1 MAKTDLKSMALDE
14 LEDLLVGMGEQK
26 FRAKQ
31 IFQWLHEKR
40 VCSFD

>member
-14 LEDLLVGMGEQK
+14 LEDILVEMGEQK

-31 IFQWLHEKR
+31 IF
-40 VCSFD
+40 SMAA